1 MRAGKRKGLPI
12 MTRTRRILA
21 GLLATIGLL
30 SAAGCA
36 DGQTGNGK
44 NDGPVPEYNR
54 YTSNGDQFSHKTV
67 RLPDG
72 RQVDCVVFEAHY
84 KGGLSC
90 DWDHAIMR

>member
-1 MRAGKRKGLPI
+1 MNHMR
-12 MTRTRRILA
+12 RTLA
-21 GLLATIGLL
+21 GLCAVVCLL

-44 NDGPVPEYNR
+44 DNAPVPEYNR

-72 RQVDCVVFEAHY
+72 RQVDCVVFEAKY
-84 KGGLSC
+84 RGGLSC
-90 DWDHAIMR
+90 DWDHATMR